1 MICSPGRYQQI
12 ATDSAAIC
20 RIKRIDCKTEGCGTG
35 SAQDQNV
42 GRCYGVNYN
51 FIGSFDNGNP
61 PSVFANSGREIVM
74 TPMQAGTLLHFK
86 NGSCARLSGRD
97 QLARIPQR
105 FARAGSRLLLR
116 CRIGRRF
123 GCDANFR
130 DAPYLAAKTGR
141 LSSWMPEE
149 ICASPWHAPE
159 ADLRPSFVNGPLYC
173 AIGCHD
179 YLRGRTRAER
189 GKHADASNCGRAIH
203 RIARLRLRTP
213 LRGS

>member
-1 MICSPGRYQQI
+1 LLNRLSNDLLTLGRYQQI

-35 SAQDQNV
+35 SAQDHNV

-130 DAPYLAAKTGR
+130 THRVWRQKPDDHRAGCREKFAPAHGPR
-141 LSSWMPEE
+141 LKRACGQASSMARY
-149 ICASPWHAPE
+149 IAP
-159 ADLRPSFVNGPLYC
+159 
-173 AIGCHD
+173 
-179 YLRGRTRAER
+179 
-189 GKHADASNCGRAIH
+189 
-203 RIARLRLRTP
+203 
-213 LRGS
+213 